1 MVRGNQSN
9 FRGTMQYRRFGRSG
23 RFPMHFYST
32 PTLDEATGMSLE
44 TLYEKFFEPRP
55 EICLVADRRLGDL
68 AE

>member
-1 MVRGNQSN
+1 
-9 FRGTMQYRRFGRSG
+9 
-23 RFPMHFYST
+23 MHFYST